1 MRVKKKKSR
10 MNLMYCTLSE
20 LNFGLVDSGS
30 QGPDPKKKEE
40 EVVLHDSYM
49 YHTVKQRIDSNQ
61 LLLTDSFRFVT

>member
-1 MRVKKKKSR
+1 

-40 EVVLHDSYM
+40 EVVLHDSYYMYM
-49 YHTVKQRIDSNQ
+49 YHTVKQRIYSNQ